1 MRGVAEP
8 TLVFSDPRAQAAPV
22 AFALLHAGPDDRPEP
37 ADADDPSATLA
48 AWLGLRGPVPQGRL
62 VVMRRWVARWIFNEV
77 TRAISPAEEV
87 ADRARLLGV
96 GIIAVASFSSDE
108 PLPST

>member
-1 MRGVAEP
+1 
-8 TLVFSDPRAQAAPV
+8 
-22 AFALLHAGPDDRPEP
+22 
-37 ADADDPSATLA
+37 
-48 AWLGLRGPVPQGRL
+48 
-62 VVMRRWVARWIFNEV
+62 MRRWVARWIFNEV